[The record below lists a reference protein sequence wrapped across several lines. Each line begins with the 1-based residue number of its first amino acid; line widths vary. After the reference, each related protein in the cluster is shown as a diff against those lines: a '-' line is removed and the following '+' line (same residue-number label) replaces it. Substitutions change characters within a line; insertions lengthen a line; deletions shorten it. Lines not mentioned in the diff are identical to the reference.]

1 MLNARLF
8 STLNPRI
15 SSNAIFYKSNYD
27 RRKQNKNSCFQCA
40 SLQIRHFSLQST
52 IDSLIKTQVGFFKSL
67 SESTPVE
74 YFQKF
79 LLTVHDSTGLPWWAT
94 IVCTTIA
101 LRTCITLPLSI
112 YQNYILA
119 KYENLHLEMPDIV
132 KELKYETAV
141 AVKMFNWDERTARMH
156 YNRSVSYIDFVSLFI
171 CVFILFLHF

>member
-15 SSNAIFYKSNYD
+15 SSNVILNSNYK
-27 RRKQNKNSCFQCA
+27 RKQEKNNNNSCSQCA

-52 IDSLIKTQVGFFKSL
+52 IESIIKTQVGFFKSL

-94 IVCTTIA
+94 IVCTTVA

-132 KELKYETAV
+132 KELKYETAI

-156 YNRSVSYIDFVSLFI
+156 YNRSVSCNNFLNYCL
-171 CVFILFLHF
+171 CLFLF